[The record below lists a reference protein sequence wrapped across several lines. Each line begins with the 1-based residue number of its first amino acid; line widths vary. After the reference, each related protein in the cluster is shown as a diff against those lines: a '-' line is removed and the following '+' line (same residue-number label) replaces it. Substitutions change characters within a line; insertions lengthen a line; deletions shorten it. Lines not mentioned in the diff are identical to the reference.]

1 MMELPFTTEQFLEVF
16 KTYNT
21 AIWPVQIVA
30 YLLGGLVVY
39 LAYRPTARNDR
50 IISLILANFW
60 IWMGVVYHLIF
71 FTSINIAAYGFGL
84 IFIIQGLL
92 FLGVGVWRDWLKFR
106 FKWDGYG
113 ITGAILIIY
122 AMLIYPIIGAQLGHG
137 YPYAPMFG
145 VAPCPA
151 TIFTFGML
159 LWTTQKIP
167 WWVLVIPGLWS
178 VIGFTAAINLGI
190 LEDMGLLVA
199 GILGVGML
207 LLKEKSSKDLAQK
220 TENI

>member
-21 AIWPVQIVA
+21 AIWPAQVVA
-30 YLLGGLVVY
+30 YLLGGLAIY
-39 LAYRPTARNDR
+39 LAYRPSARNDR
-50 IISLILANFW
+50 IISLILASSW
-60 IWMGVVYHLIF
+60 LLMGALYHLAF
-71 FTSINIAAYGFGL
+71 FTSINTAAYGFGV

-92 FLGVGVWRDWLKFR
+92 FLGAGVWKDRLKFR
-106 FKWDGYG
+106 LKWDAYG
-113 ITGAILIIY
+113 ITGTILIIY
-122 AMLIYPIIGAQLGHG
+122 AMLIYPLIGTQVGHG

-167 WWVLVIPGLWS
+167 WWILVIPGLWS
-178 VIGFTAAINLGI
+178 VIGFSAAIELGV
-190 LEDMGLLVA
+190 LEDIGLLIA
-199 GILGVGML
+199 GVLAISML
-207 LLKEKSSKDLAQK
+207 WTRGRRMETLLADFE
-220 TENI
+220 

>member
-16 KTYNT
+16 ETYNT
-21 AIWPVQIVA
+21 AIWPAHIVA
-30 YLLGGLVVY
+30 YLLGLLAIY
-39 LAYRPTARNDR
+39 LAFRKGSGGNR
-50 IISLILANFW
+50 IISLILAGFW
-60 IWMGVVYHLIF
+60 LWMGTVYHLTF
-71 FTSINIAAYGFGL
+71 FTSINTAAYGFGL

-92 FLGVGVWRDWLKFR
+92 FLGVGVWKDWLKFR
-106 FKWDGYG
+106 LKWDAYG
-113 ITGAILIIY
+113 ITGAVLIIY
-122 AMLIYPIIGAQLGHG
+122 AMVIYPLIGAQLGHG

-159 LWTTQKIP
+159 LWTTQKIS
-167 WWVLVIPGLWS
+167 WWMLVIPGLWS

-190 LEDMGLLVA
+190 LEDTGLLVA

-207 LLKEKSSKDLAQK
+207 LMKGKIAK
-220 TENI
+220 I